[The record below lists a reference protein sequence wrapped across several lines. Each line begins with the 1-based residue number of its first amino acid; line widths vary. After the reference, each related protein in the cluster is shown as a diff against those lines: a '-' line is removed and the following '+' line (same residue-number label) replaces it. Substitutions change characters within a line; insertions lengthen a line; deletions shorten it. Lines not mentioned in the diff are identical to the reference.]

1 MQRLDQF
8 TAQDIERAR
17 RYASATP
24 PPDLDPRIG
33 ALVNELIGRVA
44 DKWTML
50 VLEVLGERGE
60 LRFTRL
66 GELVPGISQKM
77 LTQTLRQMERDGLL
91 VRTLFPVVPPKVE
104 YRLTGLGL
112 GLGAAFC
119 GVWVWAAENL
129 DQVERARQTF
139 DGRADRHVPA
149 V

>member
-1 MQRLDQF
+1 MQGF
-8 TAQDIERAR
+8 GNYTEEEIERAR
-17 RYASATP
+17 RYASALP
-24 PPDLDPRIG
+24 PADLDPRIG

-50 VLEVLGERGE
+50 VLEVLTDHGE

-66 GELVPGISQKM
+66 GELIPGISQKM
-77 LTQTLRQMERDGLL
+77 LTQTLRHMERDGLL
-91 VRTLFPVVPPKVE
+91 VRTVHPVVPPKVE

-129 DQVERARQTF
+129 DAVERARQAF
-139 DGRADRHVPA
+139 ADRAA